1 MDNENDPKEEKKDFA
16 SKIIKYFPAI
26 NKPDYKL
33 SLNTKLKWTGIS
45 LLLFLLLSYTT
56 IYGLDESKSLNQ
68 FKFFEV
74 VLGSKFGSLM
84 TLGIGPIVTSGI
96 IMQLLTGSKILKWDT
111 SKPEGRKKFQTWNKL
126 AAVSLSFIEAFAFAF
141 SGALPI
147 VHSGPVLLFA
157 VLQLAAGGIIVILLD
172 ELVTKWGFGSGVS
185 MFIAAGVATQLAIGL
200 LSPLSAGGRM
210 AGGIPGFALSLLQGD
225 TKLAL
230 AYILPVL
237 TTGVIFGIVVYA
249 QHIKI
254 HIPLSFSSVRGFG
267 KSWDLKLLYT
277 SNIPVILAA
286 AMIANLQ
293 LMARVGASVTPDGL
307 TCGVLGC
314 FDQAGNAVKGAV
326 YYLSSPNRGH
336 TFYNSFLMQIIGGNL
351 IPSEVIRA
359 VTYTTFM
366 VVAATIFS
374 MFWVN
379 TAGMNASS
387 VAKQLDSSGLQI
399 PGYRKDPRVM
409 EAVLNRYIPS
419 LAVLGGIAVGLLA
432 SFADLVG
439 AIGTGTGILLTVMIV
454 YNYYEQLQHE
464 KLDEA
469 HPLVRKIVGE

>member
-1 MDNENDPKEEKKDFA
+1 MENEQQPKEKKDFA
-16 SKIIKYFPAI
+16 TRVVRFFPAI
-26 NKPDYKL
+26 SKPDYKL
-33 SLNTKLKWTGIS
+33 SLNTKLKWTGIA
-45 LLLFLLLSYTT
+45 LFLFLLLSYTT
-56 IYGLDESKSLNQ
+56 IYGLDKTRSLDQ
-68 FKFFEV
+68 FKFFEI

-126 AAVSLSFIEAFAFAF
+126 AAIALAFIEAFAFAL

-147 VHSGPVLLFA
+147 IHSGPILLFA
-157 VLQLAAGGIIVILLD
+157 VLQLAMGGIIVILLD
-172 ELVTKWGFGSGVS
+172 ELVSKWGFGSGVS
-185 MFIAAGVATQLAIGL
+185 LFIAAGVSTQLIIGL
-200 LSPLSAGGRM
+200 LSPLSAGGRI
-210 AGGIPGFALSLLQGD
+210 AGGIPGFIISLIQGD
-225 TKLAL
+225 ATLAL
-230 AYILPVL
+230 AYILPIL
-237 TTGVIFGIVVYA
+237 TTTLVFGIVVYV
-249 QHIKI
+249 QHVKI
-254 HIPLSFSSVRGFG
+254 HIPLSFSTLRGFG

-286 AMIANLQ
+286 ALIANVQ
-293 LMARVGASVTPDGL
+293 LMARVGAVITPDGL
-307 TCGVLGC
+307 TCGILGC
-314 FDQAGNAVKGAV
+314 FDQGGNAVKGVV

-336 TFYNSFLMQIIGGNL
+336 TFYNSFFMQIIGGTL
-351 IPSEVIRA
+351 IPTEVIRA
-359 VTYTTFM
+359 ITYTIFM
-366 VVAATIFS
+366 VVAATVFS
-374 MFWVN
+374 IFWVN

-419 LAVLGGIAVGLLA
+419 LAVLGGVAIGLLA
-432 SFADLVG
+432 SLADLVG
-439 AIGTGTGILLTVMIV
+439 ALGTGTGLLLTVMIV

-469 HPLVRKIVGE
+469 HPLIRKIVGE